1 MENVKAVR
9 KLCYK
14 EKQTRHRIILQ
25 IEYLYQLGTQNE
37 STKLESYLLNS
48 FLKLPGVIFVWF
60 LL

>member
-1 MENVKAVR
+1 MANFKAVH

-25 IEYLYQLGTQNE
+25 IKNLYQLGTQNG

-48 FLKLPGVIFVWF
+48 FLKLQGVKFV
-60 LL
+60 